1 MEPIDYQQQVLTEI
15 VAALGTGPEVTMSEI
30 ENSLG
35 QIYAQH
41 ANDEWATTLI
51 VDVWAKV
58 NLVASAADNAINLA
72 AAAREVATAVAKQRD
87 EAIAA
92 HNELQTA
99 VRTFNTD
106 HALVGDMVE
115 VLTDDIYSQV
125 MSDGYH
131 TPCPGCEIIDNAEID
146 VPHDVAAIFHDCLTG
161 QYLYDLP
168 DPISAAL
175 RAELSAFMIEFVRK
189 VTDAEGGAA

>member
-1 MEPIDYQQQVLTEI
+1 MEPMDYQQQVLTEI
-15 VAALGTGPEVTMSEI
+15 VAALGAGPEVTMSEI

-72 AAAREVATAVAKQRD
+72 AAAREVAAAVAKQRD
-87 EAIAA
+87 D
-92 HNELQTA
+92 LQTA
-99 VRTFNTD
+99 VRTFDMN
-106 HALVGDMVE
+106 HPLVGDMVE
-115 VLTDDIYSQV
+115 VLTEDIYSDV

-131 TPCPGCEIIDNAEID
+131 TPCPGCDITENAGID
-146 VPHDVAAIFHDCLTG
+146 VPHDDAEIFHECLTG
-161 QYLYDLP
+161 QYLDDLP
-168 DPISAAL
+168 EHISDAL
-175 RAELSAFMIEFVRK
+175 RAELSAFIIEFVRK
-189 VTDAEGGAA
+189 VADAEGGAA